1 MLVIEATPSVLVVA
15 TELHSG
21 QCFNYVIEL
30 LLSFFMQ
37 KNTYCSGCNVDLRE
51 FGRKCQRAVLHS
63 LIDENVSNSGFI
75 HWCTWLQHLITVQ
88 NLQAKRS
95 QLAAGPFQG
104 C

>member
-1 MLVIEATPSVLVVA
+1 MLVIEATPSVLVALSYIAVSVQ
-15 TELHSG
+15 L
-21 QCFNYVIEL
+21 IEL